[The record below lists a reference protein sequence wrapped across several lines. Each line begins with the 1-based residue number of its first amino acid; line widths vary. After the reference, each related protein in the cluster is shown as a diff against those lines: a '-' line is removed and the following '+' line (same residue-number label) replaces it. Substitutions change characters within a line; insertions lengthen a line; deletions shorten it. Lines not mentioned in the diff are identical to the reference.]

1 MKINID
7 PADCYGC
14 GFLDG
19 DDWRCTAGEGQC
31 PAVLPFAE
39 LYEDGEQE

>member
-14 GFLDG
+14 EYLDG
-19 DDWRCTAGEGQC
+19 DDWRCTAGAR
-31 PAVLPFAE
+31 PVPFRASVCRTV
-39 LYEDGEQE
+39 